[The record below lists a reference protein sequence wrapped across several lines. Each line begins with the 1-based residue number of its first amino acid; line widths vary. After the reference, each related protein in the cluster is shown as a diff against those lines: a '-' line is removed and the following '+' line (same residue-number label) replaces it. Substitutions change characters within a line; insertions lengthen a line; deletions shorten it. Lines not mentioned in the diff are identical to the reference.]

1 MNQHPEHHRP
11 GRPRSEEA
19 DAAIFDAA
27 RTLFA
32 ELGYGAVSI
41 EQVAARAGVARST
54 IYRRFP
60 NKAELVMAAL
70 EATMPVE
77 PLVPDTGTLEGDLFQ
92 LGISLRE
99 LLRSSPLGK
108 ILPAAMTARST
119 HPELAAL
126 YERFLRRRRRHAID
140 AVRRGIERGEVRPD
154 VDPELLIDL
163 VVGPVFLRAL
173 LTGGRLDDRALR
185 QLARAAVDA
194 HRPTG

>member
-1 MNQHPEHHRP
+1 MSQHTEHHRP

-19 DAAIFDAA
+19 DVAIFDAT
-27 RTLFA
+27 RTLFG
-32 ELGYGAVSI
+32 ELGYGALTI

-70 EATMPVE
+70 EAAMPAE
-77 PLVPDTGTLEGDLFQ
+77 PLVPDTGTLEGDLYQ
-92 LGISLRE
+92 LGIGLRE
-99 LLRSSPLGK
+99 LLRSSQLGA

-126 YERFLRRRRRHAID
+126 HERFLRRRRRHAVD
-140 AVRRGIERGEVRPD
+140 AVRRGIERGEVRAD

-185 QLARAAVDA
+185 RLARAAVDA
-194 HRPTG
+194 HR